1 MLILSII
8 CLIAM
13 LGFTVICALFDDEDT
28 TFARVFWALVITAQ
42 AIPLAYLITEAVG

>member
-8 CLIAM
+8 YLIAM
-13 LGFTVICALFDDEDT
+13 LSFTVISALFDDED
-28 TFARVFWALVITAQ
+28 FWTLVITAQ